1 MSALGQKRTCAPQ
14 KTDVRFSPNSDRES
28 ESTQTVMSALPP
40 KADMYGAVHYVM
52 SALGTKRTLTASCLN
67 QFLFVVVKPLRR
79 QLPLLRFPRQTLVQV
94 AQSGFFS
101 DNP

>member
-28 ESTQTVMSALPP
+28 ESTQTVMSAL
-40 KADMYGAVHYVM
+40 GQ
-52 SALGTKRTLTASCLN
+52 KRTSGASCLN